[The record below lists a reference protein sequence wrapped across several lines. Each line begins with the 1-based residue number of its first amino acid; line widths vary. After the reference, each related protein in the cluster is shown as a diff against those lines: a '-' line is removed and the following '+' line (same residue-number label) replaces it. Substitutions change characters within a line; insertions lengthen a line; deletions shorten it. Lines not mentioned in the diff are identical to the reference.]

1 MALASSNL
9 RSSSIC
15 ATRAARPAAAFVRSP
30 VQRAQRLVT
39 RAEQALSAAEVT
51 DDTFDAEVL
60 KSGVPVMVDF
70 WAPWCGPCKMIAP
83 MVDEIAR
90 DYAGKAKAVKVNTDA
105 SPTIATQYGVRSIPT
120 VMIFKGGNRV
130 ETIIGAVPKTT
141 LTQALDKFL

>member
-1 MALASSNL
+1 
-9 RSSSIC
+9 
-15 ATRAARPAAAFVRSP
+15 
-30 VQRAQRLVT
+30 VT
-39 RAEQALSAAEVT
+39 RAEQALAAAEVT
-51 DDTFDAEVL
+51 DDSFDADVL
-60 KSGVPVMVDF
+60 KSDVPVMVDF

-90 DYAGKAKAVKVNTDA
+90 DYVGKAKAVKVNTDA
-105 SPTIATQYGVRSIPT
+105 SPSIASQYGVRSIPT

>member
-1 MALASSNL
+1 M
-9 RSSSIC
+9 
-15 ATRAARPAAAFVRSP
+15 
-30 VQRAQRLVT
+30 T
-39 RAEQALSAAEVT
+39 RAEQAVAAGEVT

-60 KSGVPVMVDF
+60 KSTVPVMVDF

-90 DYAGKAKAVKVNTDA
+90 EYAGKAKAVKINTDA
-105 SPTIATQYGVRSIPT
+105 SPGIASQYGVRSIPT

-141 LTQALDKFL
+141 LTQALDKFM

>member
-1 MALASSNL
+1 MALASRQSVCGS
-9 RSSSIC
+9 RVAS
-15 ATRAARPAAAFVRSP
+15 RPAAAFARSP

-39 RAEQALSAAEVT
+39 RAESALSAAEVS
-51 DDTFDAEVL
+51 DGTFDAEVL
-60 KSGVPVMVDF
+60 KSDVPVMVDF

-90 DYAGKAKAVKVNTDA
+90 DYAGKAKAVKINTDA
-105 SPTIATQYGVRSIPT
+105 SPDTATKYGVRSIPT

>member
-1 MALASSNL
+1 
-9 RSSSIC
+9 
-15 ATRAARPAAAFVRSP
+15 
-30 VQRAQRLVT
+30 
-39 RAEQALSAAEVT
+39 VT

>member
-1 MALASSNL
+1 
-9 RSSSIC
+9 
-15 ATRAARPAAAFVRSP
+15 
-30 VQRAQRLVT
+30 
-39 RAEQALSAAEVT
+39 VT

-90 DYAGKAKAVKVNTDA
+90 DYVGKAKAVKVNTDA

>member
-1 MALASSNL
+1 MTDAS
-9 RSSSIC
+9 
-15 ATRAARPAAAFVRSP
+15 
-30 VQRAQRLVT
+30 
-39 RAEQALSAAEVT
+39 
-51 DDTFDAEVL
+51 FDAEVL

-105 SPTIATQYGVRSIPT
+105 SPTIASQYGVRSIPT